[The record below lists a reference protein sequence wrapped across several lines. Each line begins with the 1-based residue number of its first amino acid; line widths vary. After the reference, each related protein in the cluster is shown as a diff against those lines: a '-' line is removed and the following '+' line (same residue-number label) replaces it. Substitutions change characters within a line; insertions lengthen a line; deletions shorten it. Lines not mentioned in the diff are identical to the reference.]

1 MRGVAASFAAVGSV
15 LALGFAGAEARGTAA
30 ALSLRPFVSGLDSP
44 VHVTA
49 PRGEANRVYV
59 VEQAGRIRVV
69 VNGRLRRQPFLDI
82 RHLVASGGE
91 RGLLS
96 LAFHPNYQ
104 RNRRLFVNYTDRN
117 GDTRVVEYRASADR
131 RRALPG
137 SARRWLLARQPY
149 GNHNGGQLAFGHDG
163 RLYLGMGD
171 GGSGGDPHNHG
182 QRLGTLLGK
191 LLVRNV
197 NLTSSRWQTNALG
210 LRNPWRFSFDRA
222 NGDLWLADVG
232 QNAWEEVN
240 WTRRADLRRL
250 RNYGWSVFEGLERF
264 SGRALAR
271 GRLVQPVHVYANGG
285 GNCSVT
291 GGFVYRGRA
300 VPAAR
305 GRYFF
310 GDYCTGTVWSL
321 RPSGGQAADLRNE
334 PFRVPGLTSFGE
346 DALGELYLASSNGTV
361 YRLVR

>member
-1 MRGVAASFAAVGSV
+1 VRGVAACLAVVAAAF
-15 LALGFAGAEARGTAA
+15 ALGVPGADAQQEAA
-30 ALSLRPFVSGLDSP
+30 APPLRPFVSGLSSP
-44 VHVTA
+44 VHVAA
-49 PRGEANRVYV
+49 PRGEPNRLYV

-69 VNGRLRRQPFLDI
+69 VNGRLRPQPFLDI

-96 LAFHPNYQ
+96 VAFHPNYAA
-104 RNRRLFVNYTDRN
+104 NRRLFVNYTDRN

-131 RRALPG
+131 QRALPG
-137 SARRWLLARQPY
+137 TARRWLLARQPY
-149 GNHNGGQLAFGHDG
+149 GNHNGGQLAFGPDG
-163 RLYLGMGD
+163 RLYVGMGD

-182 QRLGTLLGK
+182 QRPGTLLGK

-197 NLTSSRWQTNALG
+197 NLTSSRWQANALG

-222 NGDLWLADVG
+222 TGDLWLADVG

-240 WTRRADLRRL
+240 WTPRSELAQL
-250 RNYGWSVFEGLERF
+250 RNYGWSVFEGRARF
-264 SGRALAR
+264 SSRALAG
-271 GRLVQPVHVYANGG
+271 GRLVEPVHVYANAG

-291 GGFVYRGRA
+291 GGFVYRGQA

-321 RPSGGQAADLRNE
+321 RLAGRQATDVRVE
-334 PFRVPGLTSFGE
+334 GRVPRLTSFGE
-346 DALGELYLASSNGTV
+346 DARGELYLVSHNGTV
-361 YRLVR
+361 HRLGR